1 MYFTPR
7 LFAKRDVVAMNTRS
21 NRLSADLVDIDKAI
35 MAHRHQIE
43 KLTLR
48 RREILKE
55 LGDADTNRVGSNITD
70 IQDLIEDFKENN
82 PTYRTSELKEY
93 LLRTLEND
101 YSIGIVESYPMV
113 DAAINNELFRYRL
126 KRR

>member
-1 MYFTPR
+1 
-7 LFAKRDVVAMNTRS
+7 
-21 NRLSADLVDIDKAI
+21 

-55 LGDADTNRVGSNITD
+55 LGETGSDRSGSNIID
-70 IQDLIEDFKENN
+70 IQDLICDYKENN
-82 PTYRTSELKEY
+82 PSFRTSELKEY

-101 YSIGIVESYPMV
+101 YSIGIIESYPMV

>member
-1 MYFTPR
+1 ME
-7 LFAKRDVVAMNTRS
+7 
-21 NRLSADLVDIDKAI
+21 DIDKAI
-35 MAHRHQIE
+35 AAHRRQIE

-55 LGDADTNRVGSNITD
+55 LGDLNADTAKPNIID
-70 IQDLIEDFKENN
+70 IQDLICDYKDNN
-82 PTYRTSELKEY
+82 PSFRTSELKDY
-93 LLRTLEND
+93 LLKVLESD
-101 YSIGIVESYPMV
+101 YSIGIVESYPMI